1 MENKMMV
8 MRRALRDVSRVAE
21 EMTRGTITGESV
33 DRETVDAWAMRL
45 CEIVSRDLAIPL
57 RQCDVGSPEEQV
69 ERFKEYCQSNMQ
81 YYRDMFGTHDG
92 AEGWDCREDCLI
104 GKMIDK
110 NDSLCDHCQLVWAHT
125 PYEAQEG
132 GRSGSDY

>member
-33 DRETVDAWAMRL
+33 DRKTVDAWAMRL

-57 RQCDVGSPEEQV
+57 RQCDVGTAEEQMK
-69 ERFKEYCQSNMQ
+69 RQ
-81 YYRDMFGTHDG
+81 YDTMCNTTNACPDSDWSCRKCFAHWAQTPYAA
-92 AEGWDCREDCLI
+92 AEG
-104 GKMIDK
+104 GAK
-110 NDSLCDHCQLVWAHT
+110 
-125 PYEAQEG
+125 
-132 GRSGSDY
+132 